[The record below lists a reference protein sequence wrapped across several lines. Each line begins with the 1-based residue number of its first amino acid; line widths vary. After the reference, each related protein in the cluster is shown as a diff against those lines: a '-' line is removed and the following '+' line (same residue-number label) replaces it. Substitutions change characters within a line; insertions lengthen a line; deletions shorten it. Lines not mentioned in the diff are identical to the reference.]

1 MSFWLPVY
9 AVWLDHTIFCVSFYF
24 YCYLAVIFTVELTI
38 WNQIAQNRCQN
49 LC

>member
-1 MSFWLPVY
+1 MFRYLYVNNKIKIS
-9 AVWLDHTIFCVSFYF
+9 CVQ
-24 YCYLAVIFTVELTI
+24 LTVITVFNFTVELTI